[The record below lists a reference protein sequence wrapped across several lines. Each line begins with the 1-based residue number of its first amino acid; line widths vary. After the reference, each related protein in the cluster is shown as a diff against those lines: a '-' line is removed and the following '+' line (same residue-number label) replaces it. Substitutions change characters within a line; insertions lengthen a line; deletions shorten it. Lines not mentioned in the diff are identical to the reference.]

1 MTSKLKE
8 IITEIIGT
16 FLLTF
21 VALTTHNYLA
31 IGSILAINIYLT
43 GGTFNPAVA
52 IAKMLSNVFSANDL
66 VIVIVSQIIGAICAF
81 YATKLI

>member
-1 MTSKLKE
+1 MIPKLKE

-21 VALTTHNYLA
+21 VVLTTHNYLA
-31 IGSILAINIYLT
+31 IGAILAIAVYLT

-52 IAKMLSNVFSANDL
+52 IAQMLNNEFSANDL
-66 VIVIVSQIIGAICAF
+66 VIRIVSQIIGAICAF
-81 YATKLI
+81 YSTKLI